1 MLSEQPAGRTSNSST
16 GLLGVC
22 PSVRMET
29 GGMTRPTIKTLWFA
43 GGGLLATWFAVT
55 PTPPPSAR
63 VTANATTRNAEVAKQ
78 PFDELT
84 AQGGRLRQHLE
95 TMPSKL
101 STRNPFR
108 FGGKPVVAPPA
119 AKPIAEAQ
127 AAAVAPQPQQP
138 TLRLSGIAE
147 QRVDKTTVRTAVIV
161 GDGQLYLVRE
171 GDAVA
176 GRYHV

>member
-1 MLSEQPAGRTSNSST
+1 
-16 GLLGVC
+16 
-22 PSVRMET
+22 
-29 GGMTRPTIKTLWFA
+29 MTRTTIKTLWFA

-55 PTPPPSAR
+55 PTQPPSAR
-63 VTANATTRNAEVAKQ
+63 LTANATTRAAEMGKP

-108 FGGKPVVAPPA
+108 FGGKPVAAPSA
-119 AKPIAEAQ
+119 AKPVVEAQ
-127 AAAVAPQPQQP
+127 PAAVAPQPQQP
-138 TLRLSGIAE
+138 TWRLSGIAE
-147 QRVDKTTVRTAVIV
+147 QRVDKTTVRTAVIT
-161 GDGQLYLVRE
+161 GEGQLYLVRE

-176 GRYHV
+176 GRYRVSTIDSDAVTLRDDSGGEMRLALH